1 MLSFK
6 ITLNRHGA
14 PRLITESP
22 AIECG
27 LIGCYSNGKPYQPD
41 SDFVFEALPYQ
52 YRKAFLRASKW
63 WQEKSMTSRALPL
76 KTDLKSLDG
85 KPMGTIWAT
94 PNWIN

>member
-14 PRLITESP
+14 PRLITE
-22 AIECG
+22 
-27 LIGCYSNGKPYQPD
+27 
-41 SDFVFEALPYQ
+41 